1 MGFVAM
7 GSSLG
12 GTILPIAAKNL
23 LPRVGSVPGSDLVW
37 VFLNMLSSNRFAWT
51 MRCLGFILLAILGAS
66 NLVRHSLL
74 SWNEMGIQFVGIS
87 SYLNAGYLHVG

>member
-1 MGFVAM
+1 MGIVAM

-23 LPRVGSVPGSDLVW
+23 LPRVGSVPGSDLVYI
-37 VFLNMLSSNRFAWT
+37 FLNPLSESRFPWT

-66 NLVRHSLL
+66 NLVRRSLF
-74 SWNEMGIQFVGIS
+74 SWNETGIQFVGIS
-87 SYLNAGYLHVG
+87 SSLNAGYLPVM